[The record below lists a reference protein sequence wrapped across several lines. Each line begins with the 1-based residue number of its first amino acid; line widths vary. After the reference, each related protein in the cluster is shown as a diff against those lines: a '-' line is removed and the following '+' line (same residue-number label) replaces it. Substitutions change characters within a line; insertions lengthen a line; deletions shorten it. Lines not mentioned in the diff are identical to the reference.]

1 MRRQLMWMLVAR
13 GAAALLFGVVALVW
27 PGVTV
32 LALALLFGVYALA
45 DGLALLASAFRRQGD
60 GAHRAAHATGG
71 VLGIA
76 VGVVS
81 IGWPGVTALA
91 LAVLTGAWAVVTG
104 VAEIWAA
111 VRFRRELH
119 HEWVLFLAGT
129 VSVAAGALLWVRPDV
144 GAIGIAQVIGVYA
157 LVSGAL
163 VLAAARRLRG
173 AATAGHPVRHARH
186 A

>member
-32 LALALLFGVYALA
+32 LALALLFGVYALV
-45 DGLALLASAFRRQGD
+45 DGLALLASAFRRRGD
-60 GAHRAAHATGG
+60 TAHRAAHAIGG
-71 VLGIA
+71 VLGIGA
-76 VGVVS
+76 GVVG

-91 LAVLTGAWAVVTG
+91 LAALIGAWAVVTG
-104 VAEIWAA
+104 IAEIWAA

-119 HEWVLFLAGT
+119 HEWALFLAGA
-129 VSVAAGALLWVRPDV
+129 VSVAVGVLAWARPDV
-144 GAIGIAQVIGVYA
+144 GAITIAQVIGVYA

-173 AATAGHPVRHARH
+173 TATAGRPVRHARH